1 MKTLKI
7 YLIALIAFAFIN
19 VNGQEST
26 DNRPPREKWSL
37 VTMQGTVT
45 EVVKETRAIT
55 LMGRNGELA
64 TMIADESVE
73 RFDEIAFN
81 DVLTV
86 DYWTYMMA
94 EFRQPTH
101 EELADPLVIMAD
113 GGKAPEGMDPAAV
126 VGAIVKAVVTIEI
139 LNRPFMLATV
149 RGPAGNYLTIQMED
163 MELIKELNIGQ
174 VIIITYAEAIVM
186 SLTKVKVAE

>member
-1 MKTLKI
+1 
-7 YLIALIAFAFIN
+7 
-19 VNGQEST
+19 
-26 DNRPPREKWSL
+26 
-37 VTMQGTVT
+37 
-45 EVVKETRAIT
+45 
-55 LMGRNGELA
+55 
-64 TMIADESVE
+64 
-73 RFDEIAFN
+73 
-81 DVLTV
+81 
-86 DYWTYMMA
+86 
-94 EFRQPTH
+94 
-101 EELADPLVIMAD
+101 MAD

-186 SLTKVKVAE
+186 SLTKVNVAE